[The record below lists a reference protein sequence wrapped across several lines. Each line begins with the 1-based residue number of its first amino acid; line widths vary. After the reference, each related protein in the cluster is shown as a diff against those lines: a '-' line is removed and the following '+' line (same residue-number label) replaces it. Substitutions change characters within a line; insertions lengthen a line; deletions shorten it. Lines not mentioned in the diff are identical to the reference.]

1 MEVGEVFVAVQCA
14 EKAVQLSPTW
24 ATARQTLGR
33 AQLGI
38 GEVIMVG
45 RYQASSDI
53 TDSVC

>member
-38 GEVIMVG
+38 GEVYMVC
-45 RYQASSDI
+45 
-53 TDSVC
+53 VCVWDLKWDY